1 MQRSKIKSYRFCV
14 FLLFNLFLIIAIFF
28 LPAYAE
34 QIPDYEKPYSP
45 IFTDKS
51 VYSWTDKVKITIL
64 APSWNSD
71 RDLIDSIGDDEYNP
85 IKISTGDHHL
95 EPYRF
100 TETGVN
106 TGIFTAEVTLT
117 GFSHDA
123 DGDGDIDTTPRTLG
137 NGPTSGFLEV
147 DRDSGITISFEFA
160 DGVVVTE
167 SVLTTWNMGDVR
179 FSEDNFI
186 SDKSALIRVIDPDLN
201 LNPEALDQIPI
212 QVSSDSDV
220 AGIEVTAIETSES
233 SGIFVVTITFTQNL
247 SSSGNR
253 LLALPEDEIYAK
265 YDDHTLPKPYST
277 SDNLEII
284 TLARVASSIP
294 SLEKISNSQITLTD
308 SSNNP
313 LNSFQ
318 ANNRIQIVGSVTNE
332 QNFDQKFVYL
342 IQVKDHNNS
351 VVSLSWMSG
360 ELSGKQNLSVSQS
373 WLPKN
378 SGTFFIESYVW
389 NSLEDQIALSQSI
402 SNSVIVE

>member
-1 MQRSKIKSYRFCV
+1 
-14 FLLFNLFLIIAIFF
+14 LLQLFLILAIFF

-34 QIPDYEKPYSP
+34 QIPDYDKPYSP
-45 IFTDKS
+45 IFTDKP
-51 VYSWTDKVKITIL
+51 VYSWTDKIKITIL
-64 APSWNSD
+64 APSWNAD
-71 RDLIDSIGDDEYNP
+71 RHLIDSIGDDEFNP
-85 IKISTGDHHL
+85 IKISTGSHSL

-123 DGDGDIDTTPRTLG
+123 DGDGDIDTTPRTTG

-160 DGVVVTE
+160 DGVVLTE
-167 SVLTTWNMGDVR
+167 SVLTSWNIGDIQ
-179 FSEDNFI
+179 FNEDNFI
-186 SDKSALIRVIDPDLN
+186 SDKPALIRVIDPDLN
-201 LNPEALDQIPI
+201 LNPEALDQIHI
-212 QVSSDSDV
+212 DVSSDSDA
-220 AGIEVTAIETSES
+220 AGIKVVAIETSES
-233 SGIFVVTITFTQNL
+233 SGIFVATITFTQNL

-253 LLALPEDEIYAK
+253 LFALPEDEIYAK

-284 TLARVASSIP
+284 TLAKVTSSIP
-294 SLEKISNSQITLTD
+294 SLEKLTNSQITFTD
-308 SSNNP
+308 SSGK
-313 LNSFQ
+313 LLESFQ
-318 ANNRIQIVGSVTNE
+318 ANKRIQIVGSIKNE
-332 QNFDQKFVYL
+332 QFLDQKFVYL
-342 IQVKDHNNS
+342 VQIKDQNDS

-360 ELSGKQNLSVSQS
+360 ELSGKQDLGVSQS

-389 NSLEDQIALSQSI
+389 NSLKDQIALSQSI
-402 SNSVIVE
+402 SYSVIIE

>member
-1 MQRSKIKSYRFCV
+1 MLQ
-14 FLLFNLFLIIAIFF
+14 LFLIFAVI
-28 LPAYAE
+28 LPLAYAE
-34 QIPDYEKPYSP
+34 QIPDYDKPYSP
-45 IFTDKS
+45 IFTDKPI
-51 VYSWTDKVKITIL
+51 YSWTDKVKITIF

-71 RDLIDSIGDDEYNP
+71 RYLIDSIGDNEDNP
-85 IKISTGDHHL
+85 IKISTGSHSLD
-95 EPYRF
+95 PYRF

-106 TGIFTAEVTLT
+106 TGIFTAEITLT

-147 DRDSGITISFEFA
+147 DRNSAITISFEFA
-160 DGVVVTE
+160 DGVVLTE
-167 SVLTTWNMGDVR
+167 SVLTTWNMGNVQ
-179 FSEDNFI
+179 FSDNNFL

-212 QVSSDSDV
+212 EVSSDSDI

-233 SGIFVVTITFTQNL
+233 SGIFVATIAFTQNL

-253 LLALPEDEIYAK
+253 LLALPGDEIYAK

-284 TLARVASSIP
+284 TLAKIT
-294 SLEKISNSQITLTD
+294 SLISPLERITNSPITLTD
-308 SSNNP
+308 SLGTP
-313 LNSFQ
+313 LKSFQ

-332 QNFDQKFVYL
+332 QNFNQKFVYL
-342 IQVKDHNNS
+342 VQVKDHNNAVES
-351 VVSLSWMSG
+351 ISWIGG
-360 ELSGKQNLSVSQS
+360 ELSSQQNLNVSQS

-378 SGTFFIESYVW
+378 SGTFFIETYVW
-389 NSLEDQIALSQSI
+389 NSLDDQIPLSQLTST
-402 SNSVIVE
+402 SVIIE

>member
-1 MQRSKIKSYRFCV
+1 M
-14 FLLFNLFLIIAIFF
+14 FF

-45 IFTDKS
+45 IFTDKP

-64 APSWNSD
+64 APSWNTD
-71 RDLIDSIGDDEYNP
+71 RHLIDSIGDDEYNP
-85 IKISTGDHHL
+85 IKISTASHSL

-100 TETGVN
+100 TETGTN
-106 TGIFTAEVTLT
+106 TGIFTAEITLT

-123 DGDGDIDTTPRTLG
+123 DGDGDIDTIPRTLG

-147 DRDSGITISFEFA
+147 DRDSAITVSFEFA
-160 DGVVVTE
+160 DGVVLTE
-167 SVLTTWNMGDVR
+167 SALTSWNVGNVQ
-179 FSEDNFI
+179 FSESNFL

-201 LNPEALDQIPI
+201 LNPEALDQISL

-220 AGIEVTAIETSES
+220 AGIEVAAVETSES
-233 SGIFVVTITFTQNL
+233 SGVFVTTITFTQNL

-253 LLALPEDEIYAK
+253 LLALPDDEIYAK

-284 TLARVASSIP
+284 SLARVTSSIP
-294 SLEKISNSQITLTD
+294 SLEKLTNSQITLSD
-308 SSNNP
+308 SSGKP

-318 ANNRIQIVGSVTNE
+318 VNNRIQIVGSIENE
-332 QNFDQKFVYL
+332 QLFDQKFVYL
-342 IQVKDHNNS
+342 VQVKDLDGS
-351 VVSLSWMSG
+351 VVSLSWISG
-360 ELSGKQNLSVSQS
+360 ELTGKKNLAVSQS

-378 SGTFFIESYVW
+378 SGTFLIESYVW
-389 NSLEDQIALSQSI
+389 NSLEGQIALSHPI
-402 SNSVIVE
+402 SHSVIIE

>member
-1 MQRSKIKSYRFCV
+1 
-14 FLLFNLFLIIAIFF
+14 LFLIIAIFF

-318 ANNRIQIVGSVTNE
+318 ANKRIQIVGSVTNE

-342 IQVKDHNNS
+342 IQIKDHNNS

>member
-1 MQRSKIKSYRFCV
+1 
-14 FLLFNLFLIIAIFF
+14 LFLIIAIFF

>member
-1 MQRSKIKSYRFCV
+1 MI
-14 FLLFNLFLIIAIFF
+14 F

-34 QIPDYEKPYSP
+34 QIPDYDKPYSP

-160 DGVVVTE
+160 DGVVLTE
-167 SVLTTWNMGDVR
+167 SVLTTWNIGDVR

-212 QVSSDSDV
+212 QVSSDSDI

-284 TLARVASSIP
+284 TLARVVSSIP
-294 SLEKISNSQITLTD
+294 SLGKISNSQITLTD
-308 SSNNP
+308 SSSNP
-313 LNSFQ
+313 LKSFQ

-389 NSLEDQIALSQSI
+389 NSLEDQIALSQPM
-402 SNSVIVE
+402 SNSIIVE

>member
-1 MQRSKIKSYRFCV
+1 M
-14 FLLFNLFLIIAIFF
+14 FLIIAIFF

-212 QVSSDSDV
+212 QVSSDSDA

-294 SLEKISNSQITLTD
+294 SLEKISNSQITFTD

-378 SGTFFIESYVW
+378 SGAFFIESYVW